1 MALIASGILK
11 VVPGMVDEVLA
22 ELELMPKVSAQGVY
36 REEHVV
42 FVAEGFDLE
51 QLRRLRQFLLEE
63 LPAIEAATPICGAI
77 EVGSAGRAGSQRRVL
92 ET

>member
-1 MALIASGILK
+1 MAWIASGILK
-11 VVPGMVDEVLA
+11 VAPGMAGEVLA
-22 ELELMPKVSAQGVY
+22 ELELIPKVSAQGIY
-36 REEHVV
+36 REDHVV

-77 EVGSAGRAGSQRRVL
+77 EIASAGKPES
-92 ET
+92 